1 MSRGF
6 PGQVTNNS
14 APFEAESMILE
25 KSDAP
30 FGVVLVSDKD
40 GLCRLPDKDNILEQ
54 GESTGVAVGVLV
66 LEKANDLQCSEHLKL
81 PIGNGETNY
90 AKEKTIVSLM
100 RQGSVFVK
108 SETDVKRNDAVFYR
122 HTKADKT
129 TLGAIRN
136 DNDGGKAVKLNGAV
150 FMHGASAGEVVE
162 IALNLNTVQES
173 Y

>member
-14 APFEAESMILE
+14 APVEAESMILE
-25 KSDAP
+25 NSSGP
-30 FGVVLVSDKD
+30 VGVVLVSDSD
-40 GLCRLPDKDNILEQ
+40 GLCRLPDKGNILEQ
-54 GESTGVAVGVLV
+54 DASTGVAVGVLV
-66 LEKANDLQCSEHLKL
+66 LEKANDLPCSEPLKL

-90 AKEKTIVSLM
+90 AREKTSVSLM

-108 SETDVKRNDAVFYR
+108 SETDVNRNDAVFYR
-122 HTKADKT
+122 HTKTETT
-129 TLGAIRN
+129 TLGGIRN
-136 DNDGGKAVKLNGAV
+136 DADAGKAVKLNGAV